1 MAQID
6 LSTLPRTRKEAQEL
20 GSKLYFPQK
29 SCRQGHVDA
38 FSLNDGC
45 ESCRRER
52 ARKNTANYR
61 AKVQAPLRANGITKT
76 CPTCRQEWMKPY
88 GSTAAYCSDEC
99 RTTRHKAICLASAA
113 KPENR
118 ERKNARARERLQEK
132 RTDKA
137 WLQAETARVVASAKA
152 RRQSDPAFA
161 IRRNLSSRIC
171 SALKAQNLAKSFATM
186 KITGCS
192 TLYLK
197 EWLEAQFQP
206 GMTWENRGAWH
217 IDHIRPCCSFDLSD
231 LEQQKE
237 CFHYTNL
244 QPLWAEENLKKG
256 ARLAA

>member
-29 SCRQGHVDA
+29 PCRQGHVDA

-52 ARKNTANYR
+52 ARKVTAKHR
-61 AKVQAPLRANGITKT
+61 AKVQAPLRVSGIPKT
-76 CPTCRQEWMKPY
+76 CPTCKQEWMKPY
-88 GSTAAYCSDEC
+88 GSTAAYCSEEC
-99 RTTRHKAICLASAA
+99 RKVGRKTKQQVAAA
-113 KPENR
+113 KPEIR
-118 ERKNARARERLQEK
+118 ERKNARSRERFQEK
-132 RTDKA
+132 WSDESWR
-137 WLQAETARVVASAKA
+137 QAEVARHVAYAKE
-152 RRQSDPAFA
+152 RRQTDIGFA
-161 IRRNLSSRIC
+161 IRNNLSSRVNH
-171 SALKAQNLAKSFATM
+171 ALKAQNIAKSFSTM
-186 KITGCS
+186 EITGCS

-206 GMTWENRGAWH
+206 GMTWENRSAWH

-237 CFHYTNL
+237 CFHYSNL
-244 QPLWAEENLKKG
+244 QPLWAEENIKKG
-256 ARLAA
+256 GRLVA